1 MSLSKFVALTLL
13 LAPTLALANEGGDH
27 PATVINAA
35 DLKARPSYFRFG
47 IESIDLPGNEAMGM
61 VGGNY
66 LMQVSP
72 DIYFGPAAYGA
83 LTGKRGGFFTA
94 GGELAWRKP
103 LISHLSVETGFY
115 VGGGGGGTALVGGGL
130 MLRPHIDLIWKFNQI
145 SAGLSASQVRFP
157 NGHIKSN
164 QVGMTFS
171 VDDEFVYTLPS
182 AIGSLVSTTRRGG
195 VGFDRIAVTMGTYQ
209 PHKNVTDLAGNRYAG
224 SIGYAGF
231 RMDQRIS
238 PTMFWGLESGAAV
251 KGGADGYAE
260 ILGVLGLE
268 YPVIND
274 SIAIGSRL
282 ALGMGGGGK
291 LSVGGGALAKAG
303 VFTKVQL
310 SKDAY
315 LALEG
320 GVVHA
325 PNGKFTANYGALQ
338 LGVDLDYAPFQSNQR
353 VIRGMEWS
361 ASAQHYLTANRYNGS
376 KPSLDTMALKIDKDI
391 SQNSYFSGQA
401 HWAYTGN
408 AGGYAVGLVGLG
420 LRSPKAASGFS
431 VAAEALAGAA
441 GGGGVS
447 TQGGAVA
454 QVMTYAVF
462 DLTPAMQ
469 IKAGLGQIKSLKG
482 TLNSSIVDLSLSFP
496 FGIAGR

>member
-1 MSLSKFVALTLL
+1 MSLIKFIALTTFISPLM
-13 LAPTLALANEGGDH
+13 ALAQEGGDTTA
-27 PATVINAA
+27 PVLNPVEFKT
-35 DLKARPSYFRFG
+35 RPSYFRFG
-47 IESIDLPGNEAMGM
+47 IESIDLPGKEAMGM

-72 DIYFGPAAYGA
+72 NIYFGPAAYGA

-94 GGELAWRKP
+94 GGELAWKKP
-103 LISHLSVETGFY
+103 VISNLSVETGLY

-130 MLRPHIDLIWKFNQI
+130 MLRPHIDLIWKFNQV
-145 SAGLSASQVRFP
+145 SAGISASQVRFP
-157 NGHIKSN
+157 NGHIKSS
-164 QVGMTFS
+164 QIGLTLS

-182 AIGSLVSTTRRGG
+182 AIGSLATTNRRGG
-195 VGFDRIAVTMGTYQ
+195 VGFDRIAVTMGAYQ

-224 SIGYAGF
+224 SIGYVGF
-231 RMDQRIS
+231 RMDQRFT
-238 PTMFWGLESGAAV
+238 PNAFWGIESGAAS

-260 ILGVLGLE
+260 ILGVVGLE

-274 SIAIGSRL
+274 RISVGSRL

-303 VFTKVQL
+303 VFAKAQVTKDV
-310 SKDAY
+310 Y
-315 LALEG
+315 VALEG
-320 GVVHA
+320 GVVDA
-325 PNGKFTANYGALQ
+325 PNGKFRSNYGTLQ

-361 ASAQHYLTANRYNGS
+361 ASAQHYMTANRYNGTS
-376 KPSLDTMALKIDKDI
+376 PSLDTMALKIDKDI
-391 SQNSYFSGQA
+391 TQNSYVSGQA
-401 HWAYTGN
+401 HGAYAGD

-420 LRSPKAASGFS
+420 LRSPKIMSGLS
-431 VAAEALAGAA
+431 VAAEGLVGAA

-447 TQGGAVA
+447 TQGGAVG
-454 QVMTYAVF
+454 QLMTYAVV
-462 DLTPAMQ
+462 DLTNSMRF
-469 IKAGLGQIKSLKG
+469 KAGFGKIRSIKG
-482 TLNSSIVDLSLSFP
+482 TLNSNIIDLSLSFP